1 MVLFNRWNGKWTR
14 WDKRCKQWLRIM
26 LRRPIM
32 QMMHTCFLKVRLSR
46 TTKPSQL
53 SMSKRTKILSPS
65 FITSLLKLP
74 KLSSLPT
81 RTLRWKMSRKSTQA
95 LAGTMCQYRHSW
107 TTKQACTL
115 VKCMIVRV
123 QLNSK
128 KMTKLRL
135 TWAKTTQWR
144 SILSNLSWKAT
155 WIPNL
160 SSTTC

>member
-14 WDKRCKQWLRIM
+14 WDKRYKQWIRIM
-26 LRRPIM
+26 QRRPIM
-32 QMMHTCFLKVRLSR
+32 QTMHINFLKVKLSK
-46 TTKPSQL
+46 TTKHSQL
-53 SMSKRTKILSPS
+53 SMSKKTQMFSPS
-65 FITSLLKLP
+65 FIMILPILSLQTSM
-74 KLSSLPT
+74 
-81 RTLRWKMSRKSTQA
+81 LRWKMWMKSTQA